1 MGLQAHES
9 MSYTESAFRPGS
21 SFPTGSGEVTR
32 RTPPAQTALLTRPAA
47 RFADNYRPLAHTRN
61 SEPMNTIA
69 QAVTHRTSHRSHILR
84 AQRKSSCRISTPEF
98 DFFGLV
104 TFQGLPTPG
113 FRTFYG
119 FLPLVLEPFRVG
131 IVGYTV
137 IKYMKI
143 SNLVEIESPGKIFFR
158 VVKL

>member
-9 MSYTESAFRPGS
+9 MSRTESAFRPGS
-21 SFPTGSGEVTR
+21 SFPTGSPEVTR

-69 QAVTHRTSHRSHILR
+69 QPVTHRTSHRARVLLAHY
-84 AQRKSSCRISTPEF
+84 KSSGTVNTP
-98 DFFGLV
+98 GLDV
-104 TFQGLPTPG
+104 IGFQTFHGLPTPG